1 MAIDFQSVKKQI
13 QKMGENAPARAR
25 QYEEKRQQAAEL
37 LEDNAQSQELLKE
50 RIDAAL
56 RFNPNLRSALPGS
69 EALDAHFP
77 LPPLPEKV
85 SLLAAD
91 GSQIY
96 PDRHAATT
104 FSLINV
110 GAIRMTR
117 GEGAAPQ
124 QTITTELLYDDN
136 LYTESGQITES
147 LVALMRDLGEREQLA
162 KLAEKMPSPVL
173 TLTDGPLELWEPRD
187 LSEGDTVYKNK
198 FDEYLGALRRLHELN
213 ASTAGYIDKP
223 GSDLIVRLLEIASL
237 SLSDLRDKA
246 GKVRPFKGVTDAS
259 LLTGL
264 LGLHERSAIF
274 GIQSKNAGRYA
285 DELAIHFFYLNVGTT
300 PGGAP
305 YLARVEIPRWVA
317 ENGAMV
323 NILHAV
329 LIDQCKVLGTR
340 PYPYLLHRSHEVALV
355 TFDEKQ
361 QVENMI
367 HAELRRHGIEPG
379 TQSYKSYAKQSGK
392 RNRYG

>member
-1 MAIDFQSVKKQI
+1 MAIDFQSVKQQI
-13 QKMGENAPARAR
+13 QKMGENAPALAR
-25 QYEEKRQQAAEL
+25 QYEEKRQQAEEL
-37 LEDNAQSQELLKE
+37 LEDNAQSQVLLRE
-50 RIDAAL
+50 RIEAAL
-56 RFNPNLRSALPGS
+56 RFNQNLRSALPGN
-69 EALDAHFP
+69 EPLDARFP

-96 PDRHAATT
+96 PDRHAAAT

-110 GAIRMTR
+110 GAIRMTL
-117 GEGAAPQ
+117 GEAAAPS
-124 QTITTELLYDDN
+124 QTITTELLYDDS
-136 LYTESGQITES
+136 LYTETGQITES

-162 KLAEKMPSPVL
+162 NLAENMPGPVL

-187 LSEGDTVYKNK
+187 LSESDSAYKKK
-198 FDEYLGALRRLHELN
+198 FDEYLGALRRLNELN

-223 GSDLIVRLLEIASL
+223 GSDLIVRMLEIASF
-237 SLSDLRDKA
+237 SLTELRDKA
-246 GKVRPFKGVTDAS
+246 GKARPFKGVTDVS
-259 LLTGL
+259 LLSKIL
-264 LGLHERSAIF
+264 RLHERSAIF

-305 YLARVEIPRWVA
+305 YLARVEIPAWVA
-317 ENGAMV
+317 ENAEMV
-323 NILHAV
+323 DTLHAV
-329 LIDQCKVLGTR
+329 LIAQCKVLGNR

-367 HAELRRHGIEPG
+367 HAELRRHGIDPG